1 MTTAMD
7 NKRGLDESI
16 LDDFSDE
23 ETPPK
28 RAKVTEGIMAT
39 IDCQPST
46 SREGNQTGTGKMEN
60 EIGAL
65 VQANPMF
72 VSQLATVAGQLLGT
86 VLREERT
93 GTTKVWRGRGS
104 TGRGGCTRRG
114 GGTWGSP
121 NFPQAKRDS
130 NESRQPHQLA
140 ATASETIHELAE
152 HSRTSNPELAILL
165 VSLETGMAELSYHAK
180 TGHWCS
186 R

>member
-1 MTTAMD
+1 MATAMD

-93 GTTKVWRGRGS
+93 GTTK
-104 TGRGGCTRRG
+104 T
-114 GGTWGSP
+114 
-121 NFPQAKRDS
+121 KRDS

-152 HSRTSNPELAILL
+152 HFRTSNPELAILL
-165 VSLETGMAELSYHAK
+165 AIGAADEPNHSPPECHGLAVTFER
-180 TGHWCS
+180 C
-186 R
+186 

>member
-1 MTTAMD
+1 MATAMD
-7 NKRGLDESI
+7 NKKGLDESI

-28 RAKVTEGIMAT
+28 RAKVAEGIMAT

-46 SREGNQTGTGKMEN
+46 SREGNQTGTGKIEN

-72 VSQLATVAGQLLGT
+72 VSQLAT
-86 VLREERT
+86 
-93 GTTKVWRGRGS
+93 
-104 TGRGGCTRRG
+104 
-114 GGTWGSP
+114 
-121 NFPQAKRDS
+121 AKRES
-130 NESRQPHQLA
+130 NDQRQPHQLA
-140 ATASETIHELAE
+140 ATASETLHELAE
-152 HSRTSNPELAILL
+152 HFRTSNPELAILL
-165 VSLETGMAELSYHAK
+165 VALEAGMAELSYHAK